1 MDSQLTKELLIEK
14 LLKHNRFWS
23 FNKQHL
29 SEITDDI
36 FIEKTLLY
44 LDIEDIN
51 LLFKIYP
58 QKKIKQ
64 VWLERLAAQG
74 NYYARLNKFLAWM
87 YFDIKLPEQ
96 YLKRLEKQRF
106 KIVT

>member
-1 MDSQLTKELLIEK
+1 MDRQLTKEMLIEK
-14 LLKHNRFWS
+14 LLKQNRFWS
-23 FNKQHL
+23 FDKQHFL
-29 SEITDDI
+29 ETTDDI

-58 QKKIKQ
+58 HKKIKQ
-64 VWLERLAAQG
+64 VWLERLAVQG

-106 KIVT
+106 KTVI